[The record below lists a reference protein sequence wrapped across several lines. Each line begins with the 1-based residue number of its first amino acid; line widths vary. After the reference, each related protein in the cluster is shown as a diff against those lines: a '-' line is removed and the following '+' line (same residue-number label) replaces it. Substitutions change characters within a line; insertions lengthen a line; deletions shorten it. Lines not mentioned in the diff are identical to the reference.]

1 MFRTFTNVDTSFG
14 LILNAFSF
22 SLCLVFDTAIL
33 IEGWTFSLGEA
44 CVILRRS
51 IGESSTGNLYRLLI
65 RTKVLAR

>member
-1 MFRTFTNVDTSFG
+1 MHFHSHYV
-14 LILNAFSF
+14 
-22 SLCLVFDTAIL
+22 LVFDTAIV

-44 CVILRRS
+44 CVIHRRS